1 MGDSGLPC
9 VSTGR
14 SPKRLMEPG
23 RNRRCCAQNEARA
36 HRSLKSIKERKMLA
50 DRISIE
56 ETATEGKNMV
66 TKKGFRRLGLPACMM
81 IFALALFGCIVAAVP
96 LIIYATSGSSTS
108 PATVLVNRDAAT
120 VYADAVKAVKERGFT
135 QITKQDDAKY
145 FLEGTRKGKHA
156 TLQVIP
162 VGSDQSRIII
172 TIEKDKDTT
181 GINEAVEALVQTCR
195 QLGLR
200 CEEQKS

>member
-1 MGDSGLPC
+1 M
-9 VSTGR
+9 R
-14 SPKRLMEPG
+14 
-23 RNRRCCAQNEARA
+23 
-36 HRSLKSIKERKMLA
+36 A
-50 DRISIE
+50 DRVSVE
-56 ETATEGKNMV
+56 ETATKGKAMV
-66 TKKGFRRLGLPACMM
+66 TNKGFRGFMLLPAW
-81 IFALALFGCIVAAVP
+81 IFALTLFGCIVAAVP
-96 LIIYATSGSSTS
+96 LIIYATRGSSTS
-108 PATVLVNRDAAT
+108 TATVLINRDAPT
-120 VYADAVKAVKERGFT
+120 VYADAVKTVKQRGFT

-145 FLEGTRKGKHA
+145 FLEGVRKGKNA

-172 TIEKDKDTT
+172 TIENDKDAT